1 MTHEYFLTNT
11 TRNFNSVITQ
21 NFWVKNLYKCVHRLC
36 DIYLWNVDLL
46 IFWSLEDE
54 QGADYEDNDLI
65 DALADIIIDRQEKV
79 LS

>member
-1 MTHEYFLTNT
+1 MNISWLIHT
-11 TRNFNSVITQ
+11 TRNFNSVISQ
-21 NFWVKNLYKCVHRLC
+21 FFFSQKFIQVRASALW
-36 DIYLWNVDLL
+36 YLWNVDLL